1 MPAKRQRREKPGQWE
16 EIQGV
21 WPHRVEG
28 ERAWQE
34 VTRVGL
40 ALPEG
45 KGEEA
50 FGVLL
55 RKENQGADN
64 AEG

>member
-1 MPAKRQRREKPGQWE
+1 M
-16 EIQGV
+16 

-50 FGVLL
+50 FDDL
-55 RKENQGADN
+55 RERALGEIA
-64 AEG
+64 